1 MPATEP
7 AVRSRE
13 GYPSKRLVSAP
24 RLGFRPIV
32 HHASVTRLVTS
43 AALVLVTLAAV
54 GSTLAARDPRA
65 EKQRLTPRDMTLAR
79 SELLVRSDLA
89 PGWRRTPSSPDDDE
103 PTRCPGW
110 NPDFSAFTITGKAK
124 ADFEHGQAG
133 ASILSTAEVY
143 ATRSQAVGDFRT
155 GAKPGLVRCLRV
167 LLDRG
172 FRRGGVD
179 ANIVSARMTRGPRI
193 GERSVT
199 YRVVARIRAG
209 GASAPAFFDVHFFQR
224 GRSIAGLLVTGVG
237 VRVPDQLALA
247 RTVAARL
254 R

>member
-1 MPATEP
+1 VSSP
-7 AVRSRE
+7 AV
-13 GYPSKRLVSAP
+13 AP
-24 RLGFRPIV
+24 GSLGAFDAIV
-32 HHASVTRLVTS
+32 HDGSVTRLAT
-43 AALVLVTLAAV
+43 AALLFAVALAAV
-54 GSTLAARDPRA
+54 GSPLAARDPRA
-65 EKQRLTPRDMTLAR
+65 EKERLTPRDMTLAR

-103 PTRCPGW
+103 RTRCPGW

-172 FRRGGVD
+172 FRQGGVD
-179 ANIVSARMTRGPRI
+179 AEVVSARMAPSPRI
-193 GERSVT
+193 GERSAT
-199 YRVVARIRAG
+199 YRVVARVRAG
-209 GASAPAFFDVHFFQR
+209 GTSAPAFFDVHFFQR
-224 GRSIAGLLVTGVG
+224 GRSIAGLLFTGVG

>member
-1 MPATEP
+1 MKR
-7 AVRSRE
+7 AVVHDADVS
-13 GYPSKRLVSAP
+13 RLV
-24 RLGFRPIV
+24 V
-32 HHASVTRLVTS
+32 WVVCVS
-43 AALVLVTLAAV
+43 AALTIVAVTAA
-54 GSTLAARDPRA
+54 APDPRA
-65 EKQRLTPRDMTLAR
+65 EKERLTPRDMALAR

-89 PGWRRTPSSPDDDE
+89 PGWRRTPSSSDDDE

-110 NPDFSAFTITGKAK
+110 NPDFSAFTITGKGK
-124 ADFEHGQAG
+124 ADFEHRQAG
-133 ASILSTAEVY
+133 ASILSTVEVY
-143 ATRSQAVGDFRT
+143 ATRSQAVGDFHT

-172 FRRGGVD
+172 FRQGGVD
-179 ANIVSARMTRGPRI
+179 ARVVSAGMAPGPRI
-193 GERSVT
+193 GQRSAT
-199 YRVVARIRAG
+199 YRLVARIRAG

-224 GRSIAGLLVTGVG
+224 GRSIGGLLFTGVG